1 MIDLQQRISLLSP
14 KKRALLALQLNQ
26 RTISDTKRLVAYIVI
41 KQGNKVTSSELR
53 DFLTS
58 KLPEH
63 MIPSAFVTLENLP
76 LMPNGKINRRA
87 LRAADVVLNNAEL
100 ETSFVAPRTATEE
113 VLASIWA
120 KVLGLPKVG
129 IHNNFFE
136 LGGHSLLATQL
147 IFQVR
152 DIYQIELPVQTLFE
166 AASVAEFA
174 QILQAQSAPG
184 QIEKISQIFQEINAM
199 SVEDIEQTI
208 QERQKREVRV

>member
-26 RTISDTKRLVAYIVI
+26 RTISDTKRLVAYIVT